1 MGDGRQAARE
11 MTGGAEWRS
20 GRPGPYV
27 FTEATPAAD
36 ETQIESTTGG
46 DAT

>member
-1 MGDGRQAARE
+1 

-27 FTEATPAAD
+27 FTETSPADA